1 MPGGPVPI
9 RSGCSARLQGSMILI
24 LTVPESLRTSRCSF
38 SRGITDQRAFF
49 LTLDGVQALT
59 LSDIKVGRVTSDV
72 LVMGGGA
79 TGQLAAAYLR
89 MRFPNL
95 KVAVVEGP
103 HKNRPIVGES
113 FVEITVDFLLELG
126 LGAHLIDKHY
136 PKYGLTY
143 YFKPDI
149 DHPADRTYVVDE
161 APTVP
166 PLLSFQVN
174 RFTLDRELR
183 ERNLANGVHLI
194 DGTAA
199 GVNLNERD
207 GLHTV
212 TVQDP
217 AQQRYEVRARWLID
231 ATGRNRVLAKL
242 LQLYEPVN
250 EQKNVFWFR
259 LTNFDPGI
267 LDRIHAVKKQNRAFV
282 PYFATHHFFGNG
294 NWIWCIPMRSPD
306 NLPLIS
312 IGITYRKDIYPY
324 GEIRTMEQFLQCVGR
339 EHEVIVELARSG
351 TVVDTNSYSSYMW
364 ECRQRYS
371 PDRWYIIGDAGDTVD
386 PLYSVGMALSSVQI
400 RQIAAIIERASHGF
414 DTAEFTKDLD
424 TAITMLQRAVTRD
437 TTQLYEC
444 MRDAYQCH
452 LRVHLAVTEIFHLAL
467 PLLMNDYFW
476 DPLGV
481 KVINRFLT
489 LRSLQDDI
497 KSFQSLIREVCSDPK
512 NRELKNFIKVQSGAS
527 MNSQFYEYHRDE
539 DIPGSLARMLFS
551 LARLRLVLL
560 RKLGWRGLIR
570 FSQHRSL
577 LKDVVRGLVL
587 MLFRGAKL
595 RESSLVR
602 MALGA
607 REAGFAAE
615 EVAPAPTQ
623 LENVSS

>member
-1 MPGGPVPI
+1 MADRRP
-9 RSGCSARLQGSMILI
+9 
-24 LTVPESLRTSRCSF
+24 
-38 SRGITDQRAFF
+38 FF
-49 LTLDGVQALT
+49 LILDGVQALT
-59 LSDIKVGRVTSDV
+59 LSDNKEGPVTTDV

-95 KVAVVEGP
+95 GVAVVEGP

-126 LGAHLIDKHY
+126 LGALLVEKHY

-149 DHPADRTYVVDE
+149 DHPADRTYIVDE

-174 RFTLDRELR
+174 RFTLNRDVR
-183 ERNLANGVHLI
+183 ERNVTNGVHLI
-194 DGTAA
+194 DATVTD
-199 GVNLNERD
+199 VNLNED
-207 GLHTV
+207 DSLHTV

-217 AQQRYEVRARWLID
+217 AQGRYEVRARWLID

-242 LQLYEPVN
+242 LKLHEPVN

-267 LDRIHAVKKQNRAFV
+267 LDRICAVKKQNRAFV
-282 PYFATHHFFGNG
+282 PYFATHHFFGRG

-312 IGITYRKDIYPY
+312 IGITYRKDSYPY
-324 GEIRTMEQFLQCVGR
+324 GEVRTMEQFLQCVGC
-339 EHEVIVELARSG
+339 EHEAIVELVRSG
-351 TVVDTNSYSSYMW
+351 TVADTNFYSSYMW

-371 PDRWYIIGDAGDTVD
+371 SDRWYIIGDAGDTVD

-400 RQIAAIIERASHGF
+400 RQIAAIIERDSHGF

-424 TAITMLQRAVTRD
+424 TAITMLQRGVTRD

-444 MRDAYQCH
+444 MQDAYQCH
-452 LRVHLAVTEIFHLAL
+452 LRVHLAVTEIFHFAL

-489 LRSLQDDI
+489 FRSLEDDI
-497 KSFQSLIREVCSDPK
+497 RSFQSLIREVGSDPK
-512 NRELKNFIKVQSGAS
+512 NRELQNFIKVQSGAS
-527 MNSQFYEYHRDE
+527 MNSQFYEYHRDQ
-539 DIPGSLARMLFS
+539 DIPASLSRMLFS
-551 LARLRLVLL
+551 LARLRLALL
-560 RKLGWRGLIR
+560 RKLGWRGLVS
-570 FSQHRSL
+570 FGQHRSL

-587 MLFRGAKL
+587 LLFHGTKL

-602 MALGA
+602 MALRT
-607 REAGFAAE
+607 REPRFAAE
-615 EVAPAPTQ
+615 DVAPAATD
-623 LENVSS
+623 LEKVSS